1 MDPNLKLREQ
11 SNGSPMDKGRYQS
24 LMGKL
29 IYLSHTRPD
38 ITFAVSCASIFIHS
52 PFEKH
57 MEVVYRILKY
67 LKGNPGKGLFFGK
80 SKERGIEVFINADEV
95 VLVNDKRSTSS
106 YSTLVLGNLVTWR
119 SKKQTAVAR
128 SGVEA
133 KFRVIAHGIC
143 ELLWLKLL
151 LEELQ
156 ATVKL
161 PLKICSD
168 NKVTINVLHN
178 LVHHDRTKHVEVD
191 QHFIK
196 EKVCP
201 MSQQPSKL

>member
-67 LKGNPGKGLFFGK
+67 LKGNPGKGLFLANPK
-80 SKERGIEVFINADEV
+80 RGV
-95 VLVNDKRSTSS
+95 
-106 YSTLVLGNLVTWR
+106 
-119 SKKQTAVAR
+119 
-128 SGVEA
+128 
-133 KFRVIAHGIC
+133 
-143 ELLWLKLL
+143 
-151 LEELQ
+151 
-156 ATVKL
+156 
-161 PLKICSD
+161 
-168 NKVTINVLHN
+168 
-178 LVHHDRTKHVEVD
+178 
-191 QHFIK
+191 
-196 EKVCP
+196 
-201 MSQQPSKL
+201 